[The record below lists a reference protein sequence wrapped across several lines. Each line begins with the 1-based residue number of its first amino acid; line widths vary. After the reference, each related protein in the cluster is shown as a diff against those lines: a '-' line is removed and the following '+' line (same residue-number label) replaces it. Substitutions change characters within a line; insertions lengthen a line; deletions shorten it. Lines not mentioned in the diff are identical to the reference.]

1 MGARLRFCYSSRTVC
16 SANRILVLEPV
27 CFPKRGWHT
36 SSKKKRAYIRRQRL
50 RKQRRKPLFQ
60 AVTNA
65 YFGVSSSVLGF
76 RQASCLAN
84 TLNVVD
90 MLHPAPVKMLISH
103 IFLNIVHIC
112 DIRHHHRT
120 LLVLLALQLLL
131 PSISQANLP
140 GEFVYQNFFLGL
152 SFKALC
158 TKS

>member
-1 MGARLRFCYSSRTVC
+1 ML
-16 SANRILVLEPV
+16 
-27 CFPKRGWHT
+27 
-36 SSKKKRAYIRRQRL
+36 SKKRVAYFFEEEGIHQR

-60 AVTNA
+60 AVTA

>member
-1 MGARLRFCYSSRTVC
+1 MVGARLRFCYSSRTVC
-16 SANRILVLEPV
+16 SANGTLVLEPV

-36 SSKKKRAYIRRQRL
+36 SSKKKRAYIRQRL

-90 MLHPAPVKMLISH
+90 MLQPPVKMLISH
-103 IFLNIVHIC
+103 ILNIVHIC
-112 DIRHHHRT
+112 DIRHQHRT

>member
-1 MGARLRFCYSSRTVC
+1 MLAKWWWCGCAPALLLLFANSVQRQRNFGVRT
-16 SANRILVLEPV
+16 SVL
-27 CFPKRGWHT
+27 
-36 SSKKKRAYIRRQRL
+36 SKKRVAYFFEEEGIHQR

-60 AVTNA
+60 AVTA

-90 MLHPAPVKMLISH
+90 MLQPPVKMLISH
-103 IFLNIVHIC
+103 ILNIVHIC
-112 DIRHHHRT
+112 DIRHQHRT

-140 GEFVYQNFFLGL
+140 GEFVYQNFFIGPLI
-152 SFKALC
+152 
-158 TKS
+158 